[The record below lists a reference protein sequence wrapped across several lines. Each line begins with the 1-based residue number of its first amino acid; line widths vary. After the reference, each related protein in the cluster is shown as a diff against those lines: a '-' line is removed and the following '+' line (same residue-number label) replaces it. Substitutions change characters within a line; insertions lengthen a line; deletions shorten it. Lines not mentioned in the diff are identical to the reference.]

1 MPNSVEPTR
10 SPDRIKTMKAGT
22 ASEANPA
29 GTEATDMSSKL
40 SSSSKVPSTV
50 SAAVSATVPA
60 TVSAAVSTTVSA
72 PVPTTMSAPVP
83 AAVSAPVPAATG
95 RPIGRNESE
104 TEQSCGR
111 EDDHDFVHRCAP
123 PELIRYATLP
133 FI

>member
-10 SPDRIKTMKAGT
+10 SPDRIKPMKAGT

-50 SAAVSATVPA
+50 SAAVSAPVAA
-60 TVSAAVSTTVSA
+60 T
-72 PVPTTMSAPVP
+72 
-83 AAVSAPVPAATG
+83 VSAPVPAATG